1 MAESSRRKDL
11 GPKARLYAECGVPEY
26 WVVDVAANLVLVH
39 TEIVSGEYT
48 RVAPCRKGEHVT
60 LSAFPDIAIAL
71 DDVLR

>member
-1 MAESSRRKDL
+1 M
-11 GPKARLYAECGVPEY
+11 PEY
-26 WVVDVAANLVLVH
+26 WVVDIAANLVLVH

-60 LSAFPDIAIAL
+60 LTAFPDIAIAL